1 MGEQGAYHR
10 SQHKSGSVHIT
21 ISFASRDAS
30 IFRVVN
36 FPPVELQLRQLRTQE
51 HPQAAFNDGENC
63 RPGDD
68 SRGSFHGRLT
78 NMRHRYHSR
87 RYRSRFGGLRPLMRA
102 VVIEG
107 MGIALL
113 ATLVGVPLLGRS
125 QCHVSCLDAEPSA
138 IDSGLQIVLAKIGL
152 IPDID

>member
-1 MGEQGAYHR
+1 
-10 SQHKSGSVHIT
+10 
-21 ISFASRDAS
+21 
-30 IFRVVN
+30 
-36 FPPVELQLRQLRTQE
+36 
-51 HPQAAFNDGENC
+51 
-63 RPGDD
+63 
-68 SRGSFHGRLT
+68 
-78 NMRHRYHSR
+78 MRHRYHSR
-87 RYRSRFGGLRPLMRA
+87 RYRSRFGGLRPLIRA